1 LGEIVA
7 LTYLFMN
14 SSVILVKPRR
24 SISLCRDP
32 EDDKFLEVAYE
43 ARVDYII
50 TLDTDLLD
58 MRDEDTKEVDI
69 NSYKVRILRPE
80 EFLQEIKA

>member
-1 LGEIVA
+1 MGEIVA